1 MPDVNKLRDGTE
13 DKEKVR
19 TTEDRGQ
26 NKTSWDYFPGPYL
39 ASQLGI
45 WLHDLIYMWN
55 LKDELIEAEENG
67 GYQGLETEG
76 WIRQMLVIGYKIS
89 VWQGK

>member
-1 MPDVNKLRDGTE
+1 MNKLRDGTE

-26 NKTSWDYFPGPYL
+26 NKMSWDYFPGPYL
-39 ASQLGI
+39 ASQL
-45 WLHDLIYMWN
+45 HDLIYMWN
-55 LKDELIEAEENG
+55 LKGELTEAEENG

-76 WIRQMLVIGYKIS
+76 WIRQVLVTGYKIS
-89 VWQGK
+89 V